1 MKNLIFPLLLF
12 AIALSSCTNDSGHSK
27 ENLALVESYI
37 KAVEN
42 LDHDAMENLLDDNY
56 LGLGPSYG
64 DTIGKAQAV
73 INWKENVDNLYEK
86 IEYTRSRNA
95 SVVISSGENQGDWVA
110 NWAELHITYKD
121 DRGKVIIWANSIYQ
135 VENQKIVKSYT
146 FYNEADALEQLG
158 YVFINPNDL

>member
-1 MKNLIFPLLLF
+1 MKNLIFPLLLI
-12 AIALSSCTNDSGHSK
+12 AIVLSSCTNDSGHSK

>member
-1 MKNLIFPLLLF
+1 MKKLIFPLVLITF
-12 AIALSSCTNDSGHSK
+12 AMYGCSSGSDHSE
-27 ENLALVESYI
+27 ENIALVEKYI
-37 KAVEN
+37 QAVED

-64 DTIGKAQAV
+64 DSIGKAQAV

-86 IEYTRSRNA
+86 IDYTRSRNA
-95 SVVISSGENQGDWVA
+95 AVVISSGENQGDWVT

-121 DRGKVIIWANSIYQ
+121 DRGTVIIWANSIYQ
-135 VENQKIVKSYT
+135 IENDKIVKSYT